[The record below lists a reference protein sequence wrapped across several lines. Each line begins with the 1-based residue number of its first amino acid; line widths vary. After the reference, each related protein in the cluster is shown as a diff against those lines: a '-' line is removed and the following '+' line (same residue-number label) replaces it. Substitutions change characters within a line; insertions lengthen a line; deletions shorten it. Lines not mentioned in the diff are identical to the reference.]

1 MGSSVFREF
10 QWEGWL
16 ECFWILYTCSQSLR
30 IRGVCRSLET
40 VRGGQRT
47 TGWLQEPPGVKKKP
61 LEGLLQGMV
70 RKIGPGNQN
79 GARRQGDP
87 VVGSSGVCTTMTDDQ
102 GVPGPQGFSAALD
115 L

>member
-1 MGSSVFREF
+1 
-10 QWEGWL
+10 
-16 ECFWILYTCSQSLR
+16 
-30 IRGVCRSLET
+30 
-40 VRGGQRT
+40 
-47 TGWLQEPPGVKKKP
+47 
-61 LEGLLQGMV
+61 MV

>member
-1 MGSSVFREF
+1 MG
-10 QWEGWL
+10 
-16 ECFWILYTCSQSLR
+16 I
-30 IRGVCRSLET
+30 
-40 VRGGQRT
+40 QRT
-47 TGWLQEPPGVKKKP
+47 ELLWTPFLTNFSRGKKKP

-70 RKIGPGNQN
+70 RKMGPGNQN
-79 GARRQGDP
+79 GARQQGDP